1 MCFFFLLMH
10 QLEFPVQCWG
20 NTFLAPI
27 LWGKTS
33 SFSPLSTKLAVDF
46 WCSLLLRKFAFSLS
60 LLSVFIMMSIRFFQM
75 IFFFLHLSHLLMWW
89 IALIDFLN
97 VEPDLHTWDKS
108 HSVTGVKFLNILLDL
123 IRYSFPEKSP
133 SFFACICQLAPIWFV
148 EKAIPP
154 LLNCFCTFVSFRIW
168 FSRLF
173 RPPFF
178 LTPYL

>member
-46 WCSLLLRKFAFSLS
+46 WCSLLLRKFPFSLS

-133 SFFACICQLAPIWFV
+133 SFLPA
-148 EKAIPP
+148 
-154 LLNCFCTFVSFRIW
+154 FVSFLQFDLWKKQSLRYWIAFAPLSVSESDSLACFVHL
-168 FSRLF
+168 FS
-173 RPPFF
+173 
-178 LTPYL
+178 

>member
-33 SFSPLSTKLAVDF
+33 SFSRLSTKLAVDF
-46 WCSLLLRKFAFSLS
+46 WCSLLLRKFPFSLS

-75 IFFFLHLSHLLMWW
+75 IFFFLHLPHLLMWW

-133 SFFACICQLAPIWFV
+133 SFLPA
-148 EKAIPP
+148 
-154 LLNCFCTFVSFRIW
+154 FVSFLQFDLWKKQSLRYWIAFAPLSVSESDSLACFVHL
-168 FSRLF
+168 FS
-173 RPPFF
+173 
-178 LTPYL
+178 